1 MPEEKVVETE
11 PKIIEPKKPE
21 VKDDL
26 VQRVSQVKT
35 EAPKEEEFDYKK
47 IDEIQDPKAKELF
60 WTYYKE
66 AQRSFTKKFQSLATK
81 KENLE
86 HQPVWTKEK
95 VKDLLKDQSFLSAA
109 RDIIPQDESSMLTE
123 PEKASIKAAKD
134 RADFAVSQASEAKRL
149 REDEVLNNKYANYNA
164 QGVDVITADLISGKL
179 KATREDLH
187 KVLDYDDAIKRA
199 YSLGKEDKKVDTKEK
214 IDSTSVD
221 GVTTNISEAPL
232 KRIKGESD
240 RVYFQRLGEHNLA
253 KFKK

>member
-1 MPEEKVVETE
+1 MPEEKVETKVEE
-11 PKIIEPKKPE
+11 VKKPVE
-21 VKDDL
+21 KTDDL
-26 VQRVSQVKT
+26 VQRVSQVKET
-35 EAPKEEEFDYKK
+35 KFNINDLDSEIEK
-47 IDEIQDPKAKELF
+47 ITDPKVKEQMLGLKKSLVAGENQK
-60 WTYYKE
+60 YQDIAQLRKDLE
-66 AQRSFTKKFQSLATK
+66 AQKSS
-81 KENLE
+81 N
-86 HQPVWTKEK
+86 WTSER
-95 VKDLLKDQSFLSAA
+95 VQDLLKDQSFLSAA

-164 QGVDVITADLISGKL
+164 EGVDVITADLISGKL

-214 IDSTSVD
+214 IDATSVD